1 MNMDFFESEWN
12 ISCGV
17 IKKNILTKVV
27 CANIYIYIR
36 KIVFELF
43 HVTNGISFVLS
54 YVMLPVEIF
63 VKTFSRS
70 TREGEGT
77 PT

>member
-1 MNMDFFESEWN
+1 MEYLVWSYQKKYFNESCLRE
-12 ISCGV
+12 
-17 IKKNILTKVV
+17 
-27 CANIYIYIR
+27 YIYIR

-70 TREGEGT
+70 IREGKGT

>member
-1 MNMDFFESEWN
+1 MEYLVWSYQKKYFNESCLRE
-12 ISCGV
+12 
-17 IKKNILTKVV
+17 
-27 CANIYIYIR
+27 YIYIR